1 MTDDV
6 SPNTPLI
13 AITGATGKVG
23 SRVARRLAGTVRLR
37 LFSRDVERAEAAAR
51 ALPRTTA
58 AAEASAAALDFADQ
72 PGAVRALE
80 GVDVVLM
87 VSAEEASDRLAQH
100 AAFIRA
106 ARAAGVG
113 QIVYTS
119 FFAAAPDAVF
129 TLARDHFAT
138 EKLLA
143 DSGVPHT
150 ILRDNFY
157 QDVFP
162 LFAGDDHL
170 LRGPAAE
177 GRVSAVARDDVAAVA
192 AVVLAEAAVA
202 WAAGREPVHAGHTY
216 DLTGPEAFDLHQA
229 AAVMTEV
236 TGVQTRYLHE
246 TVAEALASRDGLG
259 APDWQMDAWI
269 STYTAI
275 ASGELEPV
283 SADVERLLGRP
294 AQSLR
299 RTLERLQD

>member
-1 MTDDV
+1 
-6 SPNTPLI
+6 
-13 AITGATGKVG
+13 
-23 SRVARRLAGTVRLR
+23 
-37 LFSRDVERAEAAAR
+37 
-51 ALPRTTA
+51 
-58 AAEASAAALDFADQ
+58 
-72 PGAVRALE
+72 
-80 GVDVVLM
+80 
-87 VSAEEASDRLAQH
+87 
-100 AAFIRA
+100 
-106 ARAAGVG
+106 
-113 QIVYTS
+113 
-119 FFAAAPDAVF
+119 
-129 TLARDHFAT
+129 
-138 EKLLA
+138 
-143 DSGVPHT
+143 
-150 ILRDNFY
+150 NFY

-202 WAAGREPVHAGHTY
+202 WAAGREPVHAGPPY

-275 ASGELEPV
+275 ASGELEAV
-283 SADVERLLGRP
+283 SADVERLRGRP
-294 AQSLR
+294 AQPLR

>member
-1 MTDDV
+1 
-6 SPNTPLI
+6 
-13 AITGATGKVG
+13 
-23 SRVARRLAGTVRLR
+23 
-37 LFSRDVERAEAAAR
+37 
-51 ALPRTTA
+51 
-58 AAEASAAALDFADQ
+58 
-72 PGAVRALE
+72 
-80 GVDVVLM
+80 M

-106 ARAAGVG
+106 AHEAGVG

-119 FFAAAPDAVF
+119 FFGATPDAVF
-129 TLARDHFAT
+129 TLARDHDAT

-162 LFAGDDHL
+162 LFAGGDHI

-177 GRVSAVARDDVAAVA
+177 GRVSAVAREDVAAVA

-202 WAAGREPVHAGHTY
+202 WAAGRGPVHAGRTY
-216 DLTGPEAFDLHQA
+216 DLTGPEALTLQEV

-236 TGVQTRYLHE
+236 SGDQTRYVQE
-246 TVAEALASRDGLG
+246 TVAEALASREGLG

-275 ASGELEPV
+275 ASGDLEPV
-283 SADVERLLGRP
+283 STDIERLLGRP

-299 RTLERLQD
+299 QTLERRPG